1 MGNKPKEKIMFEFE
15 KQYKQFEELAERIK
29 QVNEF
34 WVNSVI
40 SSLKQL
46 IK

>member
-1 MGNKPKEKIMFEFE
+1 MMHSDFEKKYKEFE
-15 KQYKQFEELAERIK
+15 AQVK

-34 WVNSVI
+34 WINAII
-40 SSLKQL
+40 SSLKQF